1 MKDSID
7 RTDEKEVLLSLLAKK
22 IKANPK
28 DVSFLFGKNR
38 NDVGNVLIPD
48 IRTMKIKPRISNT
61 YPLEDFAKACDEL
74 TQRRAMGKVIL
85 TKGCVVSGD
94 LADISRVA

>member
-22 IKANPK
+22 IKVNPK

-48 IRTMKIKPRISNT
+48 IRTMK
-61 YPLEDFAKACDEL
+61 D
-74 TQRRAMGKVIL
+74 
-85 TKGCVVSGD
+85 
-94 LADISRVA
+94 